1 MKITNSVHI
10 FWCIFYQSFTSPK
23 WLIYPI
29 SFLIKVHCGIVVAL
43 KRTVINDRDEI
54 ILRYK
59 MHGVLVQ
66 AQVGRLGQR
75 AGRQKSQWA
84 GQFYAATKQQKLL
97 LASCH
102 KMENRKRNDVE
113 AQQNRHFCVD
123 GTIQFGAKFVLTEKR
138 LLFKKVGLRQAW
150 IQDLNQNSYGCKVLC
165 NFQIQRLSQNLQL
178 SQISQQAQLK
188 KYLRNQAV
196 LLPFALW

>member
-1 MKITNSVHI
+1 MFENSVHK
-10 FWCIFYQSFTSPK
+10 FWFTLSCSFFFTSPK
-23 WLIYPI
+23 GLIFRI
-29 SFLIKVHCGIVVAL
+29 SFLIKVHCVLAVTL

-66 AQVGRLGQR
+66 AQVGRLGQQ
-75 AGRQKSQWA
+75 AGWQKSQWA

-123 GTIQFGAKFVLTEKR
+123 GTIQFGAEI
-138 LLFKKVGLRQAW
+138 LFSKNVAFRTS
-150 IQDLNQNSYGCKVLC
+150 I
-165 NFQIQRLSQNLQL
+165 
-178 SQISQQAQLK
+178 
-188 KYLRNQAV
+188 
-196 LLPFALW
+196 